1 MENGWKFKKGV
12 IDMMSYEEY
21 LQERKQKDTRQAWKW
36 WKMEV
41 FGMSE
46 KEAIKAS
53 YKLYKPLRKE

>member
-1 MENGWKFKKGV
+1 
-12 IDMMSYEEY
+12 MMSYEEY

-36 WKMEV
+36 WKIEV

-53 YKLYKPLRKE
+53 YKLYKPLMK